1 MKLIKT
7 IKQQPKV
14 LISLLLLP
22 SIIVLIMTIFMFMK
36 AYNNAEVMQLSLP
49 LKDAHAETEQS
60 DMKLIKNKQNDLKK
74 INNQSV
80 NEEDFDLSE
89 LFQKTS
95 NDHQITKDVYKE
107 LKDTY
112 YLSLTK
118 AMNAM
123 NKNNLAHSTPNSLRK
138 NIELDNLKSLRKNN
152 YYGQDIEKS
161 WNHNSTVQE
170 IAKEERVPE
179 YEMLKGDDIS
189 NSQIKGEE
197 RANTGFNP
205 YNDKEE
211 IDKKSSEE

>member
-14 LISLLLLP
+14 MITLLLLP
-22 SIIVLIMTIFMFMK
+22 SIIVLVMTIFMFMK
-36 AYNNAEVMQLSLP
+36 AYKNAEVMQLSLP
-49 LKDAHAETEQS
+49 LKDAHAETEQN
-60 DMKLIKNKQNDLKK
+60 DMNLIRNKQNDLKK

-89 LFQKTS
+89 LFQETS
-95 NDHQITKDVYKE
+95 NDHQISEDVYKE

-118 AMNAM
+118 SMNAL
-123 NKNNLAHSTPNSLRK
+123 NKNNLANSTPDSLRE

-152 YYGQDIEKS
+152 YYGEDIEKR

-179 YEMLKGDDIS
+179 YETLKSDDIS
-189 NSQIKGEE
+189 NSQIKGEG
-197 RANTGFNP
+197 RANTGFVP

-211 IDKKSSEE
+211 INKKSSE